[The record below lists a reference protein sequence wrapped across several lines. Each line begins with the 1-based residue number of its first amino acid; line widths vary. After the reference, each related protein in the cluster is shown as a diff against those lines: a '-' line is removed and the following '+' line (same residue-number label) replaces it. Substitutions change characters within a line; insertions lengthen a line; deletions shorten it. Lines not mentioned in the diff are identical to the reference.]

1 MVSSRWGAIASETG
15 AGQDTLWDD
24 VQKQRQ
30 EGGYPWTHLSHDQ
43 DAEVWIDPA
52 ALPNDISRAINLR
65 RKDQS
70 IPREWFHLPQ
80 GAEPPTVEDLMRD
93 SSPDDN
99 ETMTAKFANADNPRD
114 RAKSPPICGRGRS
127 RSKERKPHKHDH
139 GQQQKFVDDGGYEP
153 VGKERSDR
161 REAIQP
167 LNKMSQMA
175 AETKTS
181 SFIGA
186 KFSKNN
192 SNNKQILPPRKAFTS
207 LPEPPEVNRDTKP
220 TVFDHTA
227 GALINDQL
235 QQQIM
240 PKQTNGDESGGY
252 EPVGLERRRK
262 DYEDMDKSIPIPH
275 EYAKVDKTKK
285 SHELGHNGLPI
296 DKLPINKAKLEKEE
310 QDKKLKEKEQK
321 EKLEKENKLKEKM
334 EKEQKVA
341 EEKERKEA
349 EEKERKLKEKLEKE
363 QKEKLE
369 KERKLKEKLEKE
381 QKEKEEKERKLIEKL
396 EKEQKEK

>member
-1 MVSSRWGAIASETG
+1 MG
-15 AGQDTLWDD
+15 
-24 VQKQRQ
+24 
-30 EGGYPWTHLSHDQ
+30 
-43 DAEVWIDPA
+43 
-52 ALPNDISRAINLR
+52 
-65 RKDQS
+65 
-70 IPREWFHLPQ
+70 
-80 GAEPPTVEDLMRD
+80 
-93 SSPDDN
+93 
-99 ETMTAKFANADNPRD
+99 
-114 RAKSPPICGRGRS
+114 S

-285 SHELGHNGLPI
+285 VMNLAIMPFQLTKPNL
-296 DKLPINKAKLEKEE
+296 
-310 QDKKLKEKEQK
+310 KKK
-321 EKLEKENKLKEKM
+321 N
-334 EKEQKVA
+334 
-341 EEKERKEA
+341 
-349 EEKERKLKEKLEKE
+349 
-363 QKEKLE
+363 
-369 KERKLKEKLEKE
+369 
-381 QKEKEEKERKLIEKL
+381 
-396 EKEQKEK
+396 